1 MGQYR
6 RKLSRG
12 VKWYYDFNYLGSR
25 RHSKCIYHT
34 KKEAREA
41 EIERIKALDEQAR
54 NPVNDMKLFDLM
66 TYRLDDLETKK
77 SRDYLRENRRYFKKA
92 LKVWGRD
99 IYVSE
104 VSKAM
109 VNNLLIKESKRLKR
123 KGKGNWK
130 VNSMLRSLKALWN
143 YGNSVH
149 DLNLKNPCNL
159 EFFPIDIKTKYIP
172 PAEDIEDIK
181 AECNKGQ
188 KLIIEFVDET
198 ACRIM
203 EAVRFAHGD
212 IDGDL
217 ITLWTR
223 KSRNSN
229 LTPRR
234 IPKPECINGLEG
246 KGKIFN
252 YSRLPRF
259 LERKINKLGQKTWSW
274 HSLRHRRASIW
285 ANNGMNLFE
294 ISHRLGH
301 SNLKTTQGYL
311 QLLGFTK
318 F

>member
-1 MGQYR
+1 LGQYR

-25 RHSKCIYHT
+25 HHSKCIYHT
-34 KKEAREA
+34 KREARDA
-41 EIERIKALDEQAR
+41 EIEKIKALDEQAR
-54 NPVNDMKLFDLM
+54 NPVNDIKLFDLM

-92 LKVWGRD
+92 LKVWG
-99 IYVSE
+99 
-104 VSKAM
+104 
-109 VNNLLIKESKRLKR
+109 KESKRLKR

-143 YGNSVH
+143 YGNRVH

-172 PAEDIEDIK
+172 PTEDIEDIK
-181 AECNKGQ
+181 AECNTEQ

-203 EAVRFAHGD
+203 EAVRFSHED
-212 IDGDL
+212 IDGEL

-234 IPKPECINGLEG
+234 IPKPECINGLDG
-246 KGKIFN
+246 KGKVFN

-259 LERKINKLGQKTWSW
+259 LERKISKLKQKTWSW

-285 ANNGMNLFE
+285 ANSGINFFE
-294 ISHRLGH
+294 ISQRLGH